1 MGRLLGYISSKVH
14 HIRQIEL
21 VFLAVTLVLVG
32 ITLLSRNVFADS
44 NNNRSNH
51 VITIYDNGNEKTII
65 SPANTVSEALND
77 ADITLSQY
85 DSVDPG
91 RDSEIVNGSNVI
103 TIRRAR
109 TIVVHDGSREVRVI
123 TAAQTSAEI
132 ASAAGI
138 KIYAEDQTDI
148 APVDDVLASGG
159 AGLALTITR
168 AKVINLR
175 LYGQDMQ
182 VRTQSKTVSEF
193 LKEKNIKLGQDDGMS
208 LGADSPITNQMELQ
222 IWRNGIQTIT
232 ATETIPYDTKI
243 VRDSAF
249 KIGYRQVQTQGQD
262 GEKTVIYQVEMR
274 DNQEVNRTKISEVI
288 NVGVVQQVEVIGTK
302 VELPPGSH
310 TDWMAAAGIAES
322 DYGYVEYIISH
333 ESGWGVTKSNYS
345 GSGAYG
351 LCQALPGSK
360 MASAGSDWA
369 TNPITQLKWC
379 NGYAVGRYGSW
390 AKAYDSWIQKHWW

>member
-1 MGRLLGYISSKVH
+1 MGILNDNILSKIHYVY
-14 HIRQIEL
+14 RAGL
-21 VFLAVTLVLVG
+21 SFLVL
-32 ITLLSRNVFADS
+32 TLIVIGAVSLSQNVFADTI
-44 NNNRSNH
+44 NNRSSNH
-51 VITIYDNGNEKTII
+51 VITIYDNGAEKTII
-65 SPANTVSEALND
+65 SPANTVSEALKD

-85 DSVDPG
+85 DLVDPG
-91 RDSEIVNGSNVI
+91 RSSEIVNGSNVV

-262 GEKTVIYQVEMR
+262 GQKTVIYQIEMR
-274 DNQEVNRTKISEVI
+274 DSKEVGRTKISEVV
-288 NVGVVQQVEVIGTK
+288 NVGVVQQVEIIGTK
-302 VELPPGSH
+302 VDLPSGSH
-310 TDWMAAAGIAES
+310 TDWMNAAGIPAKDQGYVNYIFSQESSWRPNAKNPSGKYVGLGQTNPKVLSAACQSWES
-322 DYGYVEYIISH
+322 DPVCQIIFF
-333 ESGWGVTKSNYS
+333 
-345 GSGAYG
+345 
-351 LCQALPGSK
+351 
-360 MASAGSDWA
+360 D
-369 TNPITQLKWC
+369 
-379 NGYAVGRYGSW
+379 GYAKRRYGSW
-390 AKAYDSWIQKHWW
+390 EKARDFWTKNHWW